1 MAPSILN
8 EKFELTILSNLIYNE
23 EFARK
28 AVPFLKEEFFR
39 DRTEIIVFQ
48 QINNFITKYKKAFYI
63 SIDEPEARLA
73 VGDKT
78 CHTNHLYK
86 KLKHS
91 IHIFFLGCYLFHI
104 SLR

>member
-48 QINNFITKYKKAFYI
+48 QINN
-63 SIDEPEARLA
+63 
-73 VGDKT
+73 
-78 CHTNHLYK
+78 
-86 KLKHS
+86 
-91 IHIFFLGCYLFHI
+91 
-104 SLR
+104 